1 ENEQQRVID
10 LVRSYAEVIPMADGS
25 TLSASQF
32 LNQFLFPPELQHTP
46 VYKLSGGEKR
56 RLFLLTVLIKNPNF
70 LILDEPT
77 NDLDLITLSVLEEFL
92 LHFQGCLLIVSH
104 DRYFMDRLVDHIFVF
119 EGDGV
124 IRDFIGNYG
133 EYREAERVKETV
145 KDTPAEK
152 IIVKDTNKKTKL
164 SYKEKIEFEN
174 LEKEIA
180 ALEKE
185 KNELENKLNRGSA
198 DYIELQKWSE
208 RLSVISQT
216 LDEKS
221 MRWLELAE
229 YTSAK

>member
-1 ENEQQRVID
+1 
-10 LVRSYAEVIPMADGS
+10 
-25 TLSASQF
+25 
-32 LNQFLFPPELQHTP
+32 
-46 VYKLSGGEKR
+46 
-56 RLFLLTVLIKNPNF
+56 
-70 LILDEPT
+70 
-77 NDLDLITLSVLEEFL
+77 
-92 LHFQGCLLIVSH
+92 
-104 DRYFMDRLVDHIFVF
+104 
-119 EGDGV
+119 

-145 KDTPAEK
+145 KDTSVEK
-152 IIVKDTNKKTKL
+152 TIVKDTNKKTKL

-185 KNELENKLNRGSA
+185 KNELENKLNSGSA